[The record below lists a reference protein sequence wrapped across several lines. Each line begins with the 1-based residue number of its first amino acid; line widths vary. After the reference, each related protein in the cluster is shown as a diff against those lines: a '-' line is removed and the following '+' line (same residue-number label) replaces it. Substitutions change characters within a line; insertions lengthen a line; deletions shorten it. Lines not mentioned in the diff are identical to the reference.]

1 MYKSASFEEEETDR
15 ILAEG
20 SHAILENQPRPMPEI
35 LGSGIYPM
43 YDTQGSI

>member
-20 SHAILENQPRPMPEI
+20 SHGILENQPRPMLEI
-35 LGSGIYPM
+35 LDSGIYPV
-43 YDTQGSI
+43 YATEGSI